1 MVKSKLIAALAM
13 LAIACG
19 NNMNDI
25 ETQTEDVDS
34 VATPL
39 ISVRSKTCSVDGN
52 HWAEVNANVNSAGMM
67 TSYSIKYKTSGG
79 WRLGTSNNEHVS
91 CNGSVFYNSP
101 DSCVPNSACNR
112 PMPDRRASCVKIV
125 AVFDREGDDPR
136 CSMSF

>member
-19 NNMNDI
+19 NMNDI

-79 WRLGTSNNEHVS
+79 WRLALATTSMLAVMGRFSTTHRILACLIRHVIDP
-91 CNGSVFYNSP
+91 CQI
-101 DSCVPNSACNR
+101 AEL
-112 PMPDRRASCVKIV
+112 
-125 AVFDREGDDPR
+125 AV
-136 CSMSF
+136 